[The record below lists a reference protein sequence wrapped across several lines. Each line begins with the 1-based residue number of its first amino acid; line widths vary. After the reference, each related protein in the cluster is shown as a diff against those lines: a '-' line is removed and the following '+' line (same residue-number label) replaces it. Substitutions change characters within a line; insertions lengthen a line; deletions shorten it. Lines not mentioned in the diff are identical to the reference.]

1 MDGSANMSGTF
12 TQENGRLTIQG
23 HPVIHASTSQS
34 IANTVSSLGDNSVL
48 TQPTSFT
55 QDDWENRTFSF
66 GSLVLKDTDFGLGRN
81 ATLNTTIQ
89 ADNSS
94 VTLGDSRV
102 FIDKKDGQGTAFTL
116 EEGTSVATKD
126 ADKSVFNG
134 TVNLDNQSVLNINE
148 IFNGGIQANNST
160 VNISSDSA
168 VLENSTLTS
177 TALNLNKGA
186 NVLASQSFVSDGP
199 VNISDA
205 TLSLNSRPD
214 EVSHTLLPV
223 YDYAGSWNLKGDD
236 ARLNVGPYSM
246 LSGNINGNRLI

>member
-1 MDGSANMSGTF
+1 M
-12 TQENGRLTIQG
+12 QI
-23 HPVIHASTSQS
+23 
-34 IANTVSSLGDNSVL
+34 
-48 TQPTSFT
+48 
-55 QDDWENRTFSF
+55 
-66 GSLVLKDTDFGLGRN
+66 
-81 ATLNTTIQ
+81 
-89 ADNSS
+89 
-94 VTLGDSRV
+94 
-102 FIDKKDGQGTAFTL
+102 
-116 EEGTSVATKD
+116 
-126 ADKSVFNG
+126 KSVFNG

-223 YDYAGSWNLKGDD
+223 YDYAGSWNLKETMP
-236 ARLNVGPYSM
+236 A
-246 LSGNINGNRLI
+246 

>member
-1 MDGSANMSGTF
+1 
-12 TQENGRLTIQG
+12 
-23 HPVIHASTSQS
+23 
-34 IANTVSSLGDNSVL
+34 
-48 TQPTSFT
+48 FT

-177 TALNLNKGA
+177 TALNL
-186 NVLASQSFVSDGP
+186 
-199 VNISDA
+199 
-205 TLSLNSRPD
+205 
-214 EVSHTLLPV
+214 
-223 YDYAGSWNLKGDD
+223 
-236 ARLNVGPYSM
+236 
-246 LSGNINGNRLI
+246 

>member
-1 MDGSANMSGTF
+1 MSGTF

-23 HPVIHASTSQS
+23 RPVIHASTSR

-55 QDDWENRTFSF
+55 QNDSKNRTFSF

-116 EEGTSVATKD
+116 EE
-126 ADKSVFNG
+126 
-134 TVNLDNQSVLNINE
+134 
-148 IFNGGIQANNST
+148 
-160 VNISSDSA
+160 
-168 VLENSTLTS
+168 
-177 TALNLNKGA
+177 ALCCN
-186 NVLASQSFVSDGP
+186 
-199 VNISDA
+199 
-205 TLSLNSRPD
+205 
-214 EVSHTLLPV
+214 
-223 YDYAGSWNLKGDD
+223 
-236 ARLNVGPYSM
+236 
-246 LSGNINGNRLI
+246 